1 MIKLEESLTLP
12 VLEAI
17 TAAINLSGS
26 TRILMESGSHA
37 SFRSRKVRV
46 QGSRWSDEV
55 SVTGVSKSVFT
66 VFVKMG
72 EGRWIVEEKG
82 QK

>member
-1 MIKLEESLTLP
+1 M
-12 VLEAI
+12 
-17 TAAINLSGS
+17 
-26 TRILMESGSHA
+26 
-37 SFRSRKVRV
+37 RV

-72 EGRWIVEEKG
+72 EGRWIVEVKG